1 MKVFTVI
8 YLRDIGGLF
17 LLSLPNVSND
27 IRSVLFLLGKTREKK
42 KVEGKCDRGFSLSL
56 SLSVLVH
63 FPRHLTYVKMT
74 VATNAL

>member
-1 MKVFTVI
+1 MFTVI

-17 LLSLPNVSND
+17 FLLSFPNVSND
-27 IRSVLFLLGKTREKK
+27 IRSVLFLLGKKREEK
-42 KVEGKCDRGFSLSL
+42 KVEGKCDRGFSLSF
-56 SLSVLVH
+56 SVLVH